1 MTTYTPS
8 DTDAQPATRE
18 VTKVRREAKAYI
30 NPYLAGILLGYLGI
44 ASALLL
50 EATYVVVYN
59 SNSWKTA
66 KGIGSPDANALTRAF
81 IAKIG
86 LFANSREEAIY
97 FAAYPGD
104 PGEDMYGDRHY
115 RIVSRKPI
123 PTAWWSIT
131 LYNDRRFL
139 VANEENR
146 YSFTNFNVIR
156 DRDGSFVIDIA
167 PARPEGAK
175 NWLPAPKGERINV
188 ILRVYHPAPELYE
201 NIESY
206 PLPVVKEVE

>member
-1 MTTYTPS
+1 M
-8 DTDAQPATRE
+8 RVFIKII
-18 VTKVRREAKAYI
+18 VTV
-30 NPYLAGILLGYLGI
+30 LAGILLGYLGI
-44 ASALLL
+44 AGALLL
-50 EATYVVVYN
+50 EATDVVVYN

-86 LFANSREEAIY
+86 LFANSKEEAIY

-104 PGEDMYGDRHY
+104 SGEDMHGDRQY
-115 RIVSRKPI
+115 RIISRKPI
-123 PTAWWSIT
+123 PAAWWAIT

-139 VANEENR
+139 VANKENR
-146 YSFTNFNVIR
+146 YSFTTFNVVR
-156 DRDGSFVIDIA
+156 DKDGRFVIDIA
-167 PARPEGAK
+167 PTRPEGAK
-175 NWLPAPKGERINV
+175 NWLPAPKGERMHV

-201 NIESY
+201 NIADY